1 MVPRERRRRRAAAA
15 LGLGVVLGLTS
26 VVAPPQAAGAG
37 DGSSR
42 IGITV
47 VDGHLVT
54 AVIGAVPTVG
64 DAAGIRRYHDSGR
77 FDADRAAVAQAA
89 RAALDLVVADRCPG
103 YPLACAEQGLAIV
116 VDIDDTLV
124 DWYPQYAKAGF
135 ALPRAA
141 RQAAVQSCA
150 TPVIAP
156 VRALVQQAQR
166 QGVAVLIVSGRRDT
180 VRAATES
187 CLRRRG
193 IRGWDDLVLR
203 TAAQDALP
211 AATYKKQAVRA
222 LMRQGWV
229 PVLSIGDQAGDLTG
243 SADTERFWLPN
254 PLYTAR

>member
-1 MVPRERRRRRAAAA
+1 MVSREGRAHRAARA
-15 LGLGVVLGLTS
+15 LAMGLVVGLCAGMAWPTM
-26 VVAPPQAAGAG
+26 AGA
-37 DGSSR
+37 DDASSR

-47 VDGHLVT
+47 VDGRLVT
-54 AVIGAVPTVG
+54 AVIAALPRVG
-64 DAAGIRRYHDSGR
+64 DASAISRYHDSGR
-77 FDADRAAVAQAA
+77 FDGDRAGVAQAA
-89 RAALDLVVADRCPG
+89 RTALNLVVAERCPG
-103 YPLACAEQGLAIV
+103 DPAGCSEQGLAII

-124 DWYPQYAKAGF
+124 DWYPQYARAGF
-135 ALPRAA
+135 SMPSSV

-180 VRAATES
+180 VRAVTES
-187 CLRRRG
+187 CLERRG
-193 IRGWDDLVLR
+193 VRGWDDLVLR

-211 AATYKKQAVRA
+211 AATYKRRAARA
-222 LMRQGWV
+222 LMQQGWV